1 MGEYVNENILKFYN
15 VKEKEFRRL
24 KEHLVND
31 IGLNVDIAIKLYR
44 TRYVL
49 VVRRNSEKASTV
61 EDQAIYTSNA
71 CLKVMFGDVINEAVI
86 DLLEEY
92 DKLDCHLKAVKEV
105 LNDKT
110 AILIS
115 DYETIGE
122 DNYSIVGIG
131 HVINGNTAEFF
142 SLSKHY
148 NGKLDKYTDSFW
160 EPDEEKKEKCMKF
173 WRENGMIKE

>member
-1 MGEYVNENILKFYN
+1 MGYVNENILKLYN
-15 VKEKEFRRL
+15 IKEKEFYKL
-24 KEHLVND
+24 KDHLVND
-31 IGLNVDIAIKLYR
+31 IGLNVDVAIKLYR
-44 TRYVL
+44 TRHVL
-49 VVRRNSEKASTV
+49 IVRYESEM

-71 CLKVMFGDVINEAVI
+71 CLKVMFGDIVNEAVI

-105 LNDKT
+105 LNDET
-110 AILIS
+110 AVLIS

-142 SLSKHY
+142 SLSRHY

-160 EPDEEKKEKCMKF
+160 DPDKEKKEKCMKF
-173 WRENGMIKE
+173 WRENGLIKE

>member
-71 CLKVMFGDVINEAVI
+71 CLKVMFGDVINE
-86 DLLEEY
+86 
-92 DKLDCHLKAVKEV
+92 V